1 MTQPNPIDY
10 NQPKTTHSA
19 AIMLSVL
26 LRALTNIS
34 SWNSSTLEMD
44 QERTVERSCGDCNH
58 DLKIGIVAALG
69 CLIILGNLFVLVV
82 IASSVSGWSSNS
94 RYILIS
100 LTGTDVTLAVIVVPL
115 NLYGSLVFEPS
126 DEDDI
131 NSTLGSYCHIVAFL
145 NSSVFASSIYSLS
158 TISLERYVAVFFP
171 LHYNRVMSRRRVK
184 LLIAAAWLLPPI
196 FLFPISIPGGRV
208 IRVYFSRASLICN
221 PDYASNMTYSL
232 VLTTVIFFPCSAI
245 VTFAN
250 LRLWLVAR
258 KQSRRMSVCLAGR
271 NQKLEIPTV
280 CEHMPP
286 ANLYGINNSLYIAR
300 EVGERGQRKG
310 DAASRVLIPV
320 VCVFYACWAPCM
332 VTILYN
338 AISHERVPEW
348 VEFAALWLPSGNGFL
363 NCFVYFWINK
373 RFRDKFRQLGRKLFP
388 WRWCCWSHRKSG
400 KRRSTPDVPSNN
412 VMTALQ
418 ERSCSMSST
427 CILLSQAGNS
437 VL

>member
-1 MTQPNPIDY
+1 
-10 NQPKTTHSA
+10 
-19 AIMLSVL
+19 MLSIL
-26 LRALTNIS
+26 LRTMKNIS
-34 SWNSSTLEMD
+34 TWNASTIEMA
-44 QERTVERSCGDCNH
+44 QEHMDESLLCSDGNH
-58 DLKIGIVAALG
+58 DLKMGIITALA
-69 CLIILGNLFVLVV
+69 CLIILGNFFVFLV

-100 LTGTDVTLAVIVVPL
+100 LTGTDVTLAIIVVPL
-115 NLYGSLVFEPS
+115 NLYGSIALEPG

-131 NSTLGSYCHIVAFL
+131 NSTIGSYCHVVAFI
-145 NSSVFASSIYSLS
+145 NSSVFASSIYSLA

-208 IRVYFSRASLICN
+208 IHVYFSRASLICN
-221 PDYASNMTYSL
+221 PDYASNMIYSL
-232 VLTTVIFFPCSAI
+232 LLTTFIFFPCSAI

-258 KQSRRMSVCLAGR
+258 KQSRRMSVCLANR
-271 NQKLEIPTV
+271 NHKLEISTV
-280 CEHMPP
+280 CE
-286 ANLYGINNSLYIAR
+286 NVTSTQLFEINSSLYTPK
-300 EVGERGQRKG
+300 EGGEKGQRKG
-310 DAASRVLIPV
+310 DAASRVLVPV

-332 VTILYN
+332 ITILYN
-338 AISHERVPEW
+338 AITHERVPEW
-348 VEFAALWLPSGNGFL
+348 VEFVSLWLPSGNGFL

-373 RFRDKFRQLGRKLFP
+373 RFRRKFRQLGRKLFP
-388 WRWCCWSHRKSG
+388 WRWCCWSHWKSG
-400 KRRSTPDVPSNN
+400 KRRSMLHIANN
-412 VMTALQ
+412 NAMSALQ

-427 CILLSQAGNS
+427 CLLLPRAADS